1 MIQNIKEEVEKILL
15 LNELGE
21 EFSSKP
27 DEESQLKLDVVK
39 EQILKSTYTVK
50 KILNKFESKL

>member
-39 EQILKSTYTVK
+39 EKILKSTYTVK